1 MDCYFNSKEVNK
13 DGENFNFNI
22 NLLRSWVRLMR
33 IAIDKKAAFFITLF
47 NLSHRKPA
55 HKAIASF
62 LLVGKITHIV
72 CRKCLL
78 NLRQTITHKVIKT
91 VEVKVLTEIQKAK
104 KGTVFFVE
112 SLLHIANAKAV
123 SKALER
129 LVAKGEI
136 VRVAT
141 GIYVRPKQSKLL
153 GNMIPTVEEIAKAI
167 AKRDKARIVATGI
180 FALNA
185 LGLST
190 QVPLNAVYLTDG
202 AARKIMIGKR
212 SILFKKTTP
221 KNLAA
226 IGQISKLVIQALKT
240 IGFGKVEPHEEKK
253 ILGLLKKEKQKHLEH
268 DIALA
273 PEWIR
278 KIMRKAL
285 KSNLR

>member
-1 MDCYFNSKEVNK
+1 M
-13 DGENFNFNI
+13 
-22 NLLRSWVRLMR
+22 
-33 IAIDKKAAFFITLF
+33 T
-47 NLSHRKPA
+47 
-55 HKAIASF
+55 
-62 LLVGKITHIV
+62 
-72 CRKCLL
+72 
-78 NLRQTITHKVIKT
+78 KT
-91 VEVKVLTEIQKAK
+91 VEVKVLTEIKKAK

-153 GNMIPTVEEIAKAI
+153 GNIIPTVEEIAEAI

-190 QVPLNAVYLTDG
+190 QVPLNVVYLTDG

-212 SILFKKTTP
+212 SILFKRTTP

-226 IGQISKLVIQALKT
+226 IGQISKLVIQAVKT
-240 IGFGKVEPHEEKK
+240 IGIGKVEPHEEKR
-253 ILGLLKKEKQKHLEH
+253 ILDLLKKERQKHLEH

-273 PEWIR
+273 PEWVR

-285 KSNLR
+285 KSN

>member
-1 MDCYFNSKEVNK
+1 MTTTVEIKVLNT
-13 DGENFNFNI
+13 I
-22 NLLRSWVRLMR
+22 
-33 IAIDKKAAFFITLF
+33 KKAK
-47 NLSHRKPA
+47 R
-55 HKAIASF
+55 
-62 LLVGKITHIV
+62 G
-72 CRKCLL
+72 
-78 NLRQTITHKVIKT
+78 TI
-91 VEVKVLTEIQKAK
+91 
-104 KGTVFFVE
+104 FFVE
-112 SLLHIANAKAV
+112 SLLHAGNAKAV
-123 SKALER
+123 NKALER

-136 VRVAT
+136 VRVAP

-153 GNMIPTVEEIAKAI
+153 GAITPAVEEIAAAI
-167 AKRDKARIVATGI
+167 AGRDKARIVATGI

-202 AARKIMIGKR
+202 AARKIYIGRR
-212 SILFKKTTP
+212 SILLKKTTP

-240 IGFGKVEPHEEKK
+240 IGNGKVESHEEKR
-253 ILGLLKKEKQKHLEH
+253 ILELLKKEKRKHLEH

-285 KSNLR
+285 DNNLK